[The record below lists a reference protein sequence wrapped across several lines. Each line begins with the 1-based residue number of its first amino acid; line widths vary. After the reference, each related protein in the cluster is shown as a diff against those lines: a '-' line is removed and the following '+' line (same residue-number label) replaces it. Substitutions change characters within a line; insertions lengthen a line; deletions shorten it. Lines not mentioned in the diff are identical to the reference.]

1 VNLFTILG
9 SLRRRIILSGERSY
23 EEKELLTCIAKGD
36 IKAFSVLFDKYRL
49 PVFMHVLSI
58 LKSPERAEEIT
69 QDVFLKIWHHRKGL
83 DDVLSFEKYLF
94 IVTRNYTISE
104 LRKKLM
110 VNSPEVDAADSW
122 TPENQLQFKELSNQ
136 LHQIIDRLPPR
147 RKQVFLMSRM
157 ENKTHQQIADELN
170 ISAGTVNQQLI
181 AALSFI
187 RVELSKHP
195 DFILLLPILFKTFF

>member
-1 VNLFTILG
+1 M
-9 SLRRRIILSGERSY
+9 SGERSY
-23 EEKELLTCIAKGD
+23 GEKELLARIAKGD

-69 QDVFLKIWHHRKGL
+69 QDVFLKIWNHRKGL
-83 DDVLSFEKYLF
+83 EEVLSFEKYLF

-110 VNSPEVDAADSW
+110 VNSPEEDTADSW
-122 TPENQLQFKELSNQ
+122 TPEHQLQFKELSNQ
-136 LHQIIDRLPPR
+136 LHRIIDRLPPR
-147 RKQVFLMSRM
+147 RKQVFVMSRL
-157 ENKTHQQIADELN
+157 ENKTHQQIASELN

-187 RVELSKHP
+187 RAELSSHP
-195 DFILLLPILFKTFF
+195 DFILLLPVLIKTFF